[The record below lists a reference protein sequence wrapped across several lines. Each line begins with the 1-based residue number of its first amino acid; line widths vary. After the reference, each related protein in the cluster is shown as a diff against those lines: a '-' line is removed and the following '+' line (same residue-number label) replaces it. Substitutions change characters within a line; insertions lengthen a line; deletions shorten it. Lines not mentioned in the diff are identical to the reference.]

1 LIRNS
6 LYAIVA
12 VLSSMCAAT
21 PTLVALYCG
30 IGAGTG
36 VGIV

>member
-6 LYAIVA
+6 LYAFVA
-12 VLSSMCAAT
+12 VLSSMFAVT
-21 PTLVALYCG
+21 PTLVAMYVG
-30 IGAGTG
+30 VGAGTG